1 MAIDVKERNEEEE
14 LHLMKEFSKIIMDN
28 IDVFKRLA
36 EK

>member
-14 LHLMKEFSKIIMDN
+14 LDLMKEFSKLIMDN